1 MSFKIERGHIL
12 PSHNSR
18 VNIEKNNS
26 NIDFKDVLQ
35 QTIKGK
41 EKIKISGHAQQRM
54 LERNIRLQPMD
65 IHRIEEAMEDLEKKG
80 AKESLMIY
88 KDMAII
94 ASINNRTIITAMGK
108 EDVDIVTNIDST
120 MIIK

>member
-65 IHRIEEAMEDLEKKG
+65 IHRIEEAMEDLEKKVLKK
-80 AKESLMIY
+80 A
-88 KDMAII
+88 
-94 ASINNRTIITAMGK
+94 
-108 EDVDIVTNIDST
+108 
-120 MIIK
+120 